1 MFNHFLEP
9 LKSLKSL
16 KSLEVE
22 NGEEI
27 EITSP
32 LDFVR
37 H

>member
-9 LKSLKSL
+9 LKSL

-27 EITSP
+27 EIISP